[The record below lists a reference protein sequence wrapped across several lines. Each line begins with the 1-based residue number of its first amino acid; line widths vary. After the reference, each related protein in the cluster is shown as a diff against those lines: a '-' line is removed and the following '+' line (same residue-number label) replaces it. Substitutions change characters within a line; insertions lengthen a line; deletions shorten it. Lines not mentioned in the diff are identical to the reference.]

1 MHWAQLCSIYMV
13 KRNAQLTSWLRI
25 AASLTEKQQHWSHL
39 QAFESPCQNGIWRL
53 SVMVEA
59 AADVDTAPGRGFV
72 ELFCSCCRCC

>member
-1 MHWAQLCSIYMV
+1 MQCARLCSIYMV
-13 KRNAQLTSWLRI
+13 KRDAQLTSWPRI

-39 QAFESPCQNGIWRL
+39 QAFESSYQTIWRL
-53 SVMVEA
+53 SVMVEV